1 MRKTRML
8 ALLVVAAAAAP
19 AAAQPGRIEH
29 SGLIRNRQSE
39 KCMDVGQGGVLQ
51 WTCHGRSNQQ
61 FEIVELERGEYAVR
75 SADTGMVLD
84 VSGSSLGN
92 GARVQTYAWNG
103 GANQRW
109 RGQGS
114 RENFVLVNVHS
125 GKCLD
130 VRDGSQSD
138 GAALIQYEC
147 HGGANQRW
155 HVGYSAVPLPAP
167 GGGSGAARPP
177 GRVAHV
183 GQILNRN
190 SQRCLDVA
198 GESTQP
204 RAHVMQYACHG
215 GENQRF
221 ELISLGRNEYAVVN
235 RHSGLVLDVDN
246 ASQENGA
253 NVMQYPWGG
262 GANQRWRMEGMSG
275 NFQLVN
281 VHSGKCLDVQ
291 DRSQADGANIQQW
304 KCHAA
309 ENQRWRV
316 GN

>member
-1 MRKTRML
+1 MKRTSLL
-8 ALLVVAAAAAP
+8 ALLVAAAAAAP
-19 AAAQPGRIEH
+19 AAAQPGRVEH
-29 SGLIRNRQSE
+29 SGLIRNRLSE
-39 KCMDVGQGGVLQ
+39 KCMDVGRGAVIQ
-51 WTCHGRSNQQ
+51 WTCHAESNQQ
-61 FEIVELERGEYAVR
+61 FEIVDLGRGEYAVR
-75 SADTGMVLD
+75 STSDGMVLD
-84 VSGSSLGN
+84 VSGSSREN

-114 RENFVLVNVHS
+114 RESFVLVNVHS

-130 VRDGSQSD
+130 VRDGSRSD
-138 GAALIQYEC
+138 GAALIQHEC
-147 HGGANQRW
+147 GGGANQRW
-155 HVGYSAVPLPAP
+155 HVGFSAPPATA
-167 GGGSGAARPP
+167 GGGSSGASRPP

-190 SQRCLDVA
+190 SKRCLDVPR
-198 GESTQP
+198 ESTEP
-204 RAHVMQYACHG
+204 RANVMQYACHG
-215 GENQRF
+215 GENQSF
-221 ELISLGRNEYAVVN
+221 ELISLGGDEYAVVN

-246 ASQENGA
+246 ASRENGA

-281 VHSGKCLDVQ
+281 VHSGLGLDVQ

-316 GN
+316 GD